1 MRHDAKPEP
10 RRCGRWCLALL
21 LLSFTWHF
29 LTTNVVAQAG
39 VLKTDEAHRIQT
51 RLALAS
57 AYFQA
62 KMWLFAMEEVDQ
74 ALRVSPTIPEALALK
89 ALIFQ
94 MQNRNDLAGLYF
106 AKASL
111 QAPQNAQIAHNF
123 GVFFCETGQFK
134 LAFDQFQTAHVH
146 SHGLDK
152 DKTSW
157 VWGQCLLK
165 SGEFE
170 GANAH
175 MTEALNRQ
183 PEFILMALELAA
195 LKIQLKRYSEAEK
208 ILDFLND
215 SPSVSAQSLWLG
227 MQLAERQNQEDK
239 KNQWGKMLGQR
250 FSNSTQWRATQ
261 VQGPHD

>member
-1 MRHDAKPEP
+1 MRHDVKPAP
-10 RRCGRWCLALL
+10 RRCRQWRLALL

-29 LTTNVVAQAG
+29 LTVNVGAHAG
-39 VLKTDEAHRIQT
+39 VLKADAAHRIHT

-62 KMWLFAMEEVDQ
+62 KMWLFAMEEVEH
-74 ALRVSPTIPEALALK
+74 ALSVSPDIPEALALK

-94 MQNRNDLAGLYF
+94 KQNRIDLAGIYF

-111 QAPQNAQIAHNF
+111 EAPQNAQIAHNF
-123 GVFFCETGQFK
+123 GVFYCEAGQFE

-183 PEFILMALELAA
+183 PEFILMALELAT

-227 MQLAERQNQEDK
+227 MQLAERQNHEDK

-250 FSNSTQWRATQ
+250 FSNSAQWRATQ
-261 VQGPHD
+261 VQGSHD